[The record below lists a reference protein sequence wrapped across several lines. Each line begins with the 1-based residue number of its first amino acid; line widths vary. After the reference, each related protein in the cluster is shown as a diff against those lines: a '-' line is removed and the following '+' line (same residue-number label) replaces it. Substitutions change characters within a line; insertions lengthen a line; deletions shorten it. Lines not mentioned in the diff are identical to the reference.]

1 MAHRDSHWTVA
12 TRITDAMAKGD
23 SRKFVAVNSGN
34 ERPAG
39 VMPATVEMAGVVA
52 LNDSLN
58 DGLKRN
64 ALF

>member
-1 MAHRDSHWTVA
+1 MTGRCDARHGRDSDGA
-12 TRITDAMAKGD
+12 EQECDDQA
-23 SRKFVAVNSGN
+23 
-34 ERPAG
+34 
-39 VMPATVEMAGVVA
+39 AGVVA

>member
-1 MAHRDSHWTVA
+1 
-12 TRITDAMAKGD
+12 MAKGD
-23 SRKFVAVNSGN
+23 WRSSSPVNSGN

-39 VMPATVEMAGVVA
+39 VMPATVEMADVVA